1 MPFKKKPVVKV
12 GTRDW
17 EVLVPRPPNHATHAR
32 MVLHDDF
39 DHKGRPKT
47 ATLPIRDFGCFKGV
61 SGDFYYI
68 RMDNRHKITKEWD
81 KDFWYWDGRQ
91 VVGIEEL
98 MKD

>member
-1 MPFKKKPVVKV
+1 MPFKKKPGVKV

-17 EVLVPRPPNHATHAR
+17 EVLVPRPQNHATHAR

-61 SGDFYYI
+61 AGEFSYL
-68 RMDNRHKITKEWD
+68 RMDNKGKVHKEYDEQWQ
-81 KDFWYWDGRQ
+81 WNGWE
-91 VVGIEEL
+91 VEGIEEL
-98 MKD
+98 ANHG